1 MSASSTA
8 RRYAAALFDVV
19 RKYGS
24 EERAGREL
32 SDIARLFSSHAEL
45 NRLLGSPAIPA
56 VHQAQHRREDP
67 GCRRRRRL
75 PGRAADDGHAGGTG
89 WLAQLPEMAAAFSE
103 RLLDVQRVVRAN
115 VTTAVPLTDA
125 SRAALTG
132 ALAKA
137 TGKTVTI
144 TEKVDPAIVGGL
156 VARVGSVVYDA
167 SVTRQLER
175 IREKLTTSS

>member
-19 RKYGS
+19 RKTGS

-32 SDIARLFSSHAEL
+32 SDIARLFASHAEL
-45 NRLLGSPAIPA
+45 SRLLGSPAIPA
-56 VHQAQHRREDP
+56 GVKRNIVAKIMDAAGEVSPEVRRMIDMLAD
-67 GCRRRRRL
+67 RDRL
-75 PGRAADDGHAGGTG
+75 AHLPAA
-89 WLAQLPEMAAAFSE
+89 AAAFSE
-103 RLLDVQRVVRAN
+103 RLLEAQRVVRAE
-115 VTTAVPLTDA
+115 VVTAVPLDDA
-125 SRAALTG
+125 NRAALTG

-144 TEKVDPAIVGGL
+144 SEKVDPAIVGGL

-175 IREKLTTSS
+175 IREKLTANT